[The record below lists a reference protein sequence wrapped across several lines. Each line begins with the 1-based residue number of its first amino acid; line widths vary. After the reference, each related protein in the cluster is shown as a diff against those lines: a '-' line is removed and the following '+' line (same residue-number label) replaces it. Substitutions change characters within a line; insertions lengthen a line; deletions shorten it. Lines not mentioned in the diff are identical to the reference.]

1 MYIVNTEKDSSMCYE
16 FAIVAFSDLFSH
28 KNILIIL
35 IRTEARLV
43 RLVGYFQYLRTQTS
57 VPPRTDT
64 NTVHMWPCA

>member
-1 MYIVNTEKDSSMCYE
+1 MYIVNTGDDSPICYE
-16 FAIVAFSDLFSH
+16 FAIVAFNDLFSH
-28 KNILIIL
+28 TNILVIL

-43 RLVGYFQYLRTQTS
+43 RLVGYFQNPRTQTS